1 MRKKRHR
8 LGQIRGGGVGQ
19 QGDRGSLDGRQRGPK
34 LVAHHGQKLGPEPV
48 QLLQG
53 RHVLQGDD
61 IGLHAGGSSRV
72 DIHTLDPNRGILEKR
87 GSGALR
93 PTDDSGSFPYV
104 ARHPNG
110 KFLYALD
117 RLEPPH
123 VVALAIE
130 DEDRGLRRISR
141 TPVGPGSPPHLH
153 VHPSGRWLLVVH
165 YHPGGG
171 YVSVLPLDPDGAA
184 GNPIKTR
191 EVGKKT
197 HMVQADPGGNYYFIP
212 CTNSDYIAQF
222 RFDAESGRLEPN
234 DPAVAPT
241 DEGAGPRHMAF
252 HPNGRFAYAVNETN
266 STVHSWRYDAA
277 TGRLSHRE
285 TVDSLPSGVRTG
297 AATPAPTSLVSPSG
311 RFVYASKPGTR
322 QHRHLRVDSGTGRL
336 ERVGWEQAGGLI
348 RIPRELRH
356 RFQRPAVAGGE
367 SGRRFHPH
375 LPDRAGRP
383 PDPDRGPG
391 LPPAR
396 SPPSS
401 ESSTGST
408 ELRGSAAR
416 ARQDQAETVQHP
428 PHIGKGLLHA
438 REGGRPVRSRTP
450 G

>member
-1 MRKKRHR
+1 MTLNH
-8 LGQIRGGGVGQ
+8 LGYCLMIL
-19 QGDRGSLDGRQRGPK
+19 SLTHTGMAR
-34 LVAHHGQKLGPEPV
+34 EPDPV
-48 QLLQG
+48 
-53 RHVLQGDD
+53 VYV
-61 IGLHAGGSSRV
+61 AGGSSRI
-72 DIHTLDPNRGILEKR
+72 DIHTLDLNRGILEKR
-87 GSGALR
+87 GSGSLR
-93 PTDDSGSFPYV
+93 PTDASGSFPYV

-130 DEDRGLRRISR
+130 DGDRGLRRISR

-153 VHPSGRWLLVVH
+153 VHPSGRWLLAVH
-165 YHPGGG
+165 YHPEGG
-171 YVSVLPLDPDGAA
+171 YVSILPLAPDGTA

-252 HPNGRFAYAVNETN
+252 HPSGRFAYAVNETN
-266 STVHSWRYDAA
+266 STVHSWRYDGA

-285 TVDSLPSGVRTG
+285 TVDSLPAGFDRSGNTG
-297 AATPAPTSLVSPSG
+297 AHILVSPSG
-311 RFVYASKPGTR
+311 TIRLRLQPGTR
-322 QHRHLRVDSGTGRL
+322 QHRHLSRGFRNRTAGARRLGAGRRADPDST
-336 ERVGWEQAGGLI
+336 Q
-348 RIPRELRH
+348 LRH

-375 LPDRAGRP
+375 LPDRVGRP

-391 LPPAR
+391 PHQREAHLRRNLRPDRLNFAGPPQGRVRTGPDRPTPPAYR
-396 SPPSS
+396 RR
-401 ESSTGST
+401 T
-408 ELRGSAAR
+408 AAC
-416 ARQDQAETVQHP
+416 P
-428 PHIGKGLLHA
+428 G
-438 REGGRPVRSRTP
+438 GGRPVRSRTP